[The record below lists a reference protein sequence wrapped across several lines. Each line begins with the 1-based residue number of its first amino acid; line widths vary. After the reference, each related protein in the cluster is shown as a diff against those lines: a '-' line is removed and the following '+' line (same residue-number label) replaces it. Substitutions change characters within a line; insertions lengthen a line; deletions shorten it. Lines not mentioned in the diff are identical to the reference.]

1 MLVFSTEKRRG
12 FFARSS
18 GAAANSTLPRAAGP
32 DAASFWPCGPAWS
45 RTLCSPLPSPAAKMF
60 CATGIADAH
69 ESGVTN
75 NIHLCPA
82 GIVPGGSGWVA
93 RAAGLQAKRKR
104 DHPFLRRKDGR
115 VLSRHTISRE
125 RSFRGISNPRQT
137 VSQLSVATEG
147 KKEKAGQETKC
158 LRPACCFAYFKKSG
172 VGSTRPQSSSDTWP
186 SE

>member
-1 MLVFSTEKRRG
+1 MLGPLARRQTAPSPEPPGPMPPVFGLVDRP
-12 FFARSS
+12 
-18 GAAANSTLPRAAGP
+18 GAGHYAAL
-32 DAASFWPCGPAWS
+32 F
-45 RTLCSPLPSPAAKMF
+45 PSPAAKMF

-147 KKEKAGQETKC
+147 KKGKGRARDKVSPPGLLFC
-158 LRPACCFAYFKKSG
+158 LLQKIGSG
-172 VGSTRPQSSSDTWP
+172 VHAVPVLL
-186 SE
+186 